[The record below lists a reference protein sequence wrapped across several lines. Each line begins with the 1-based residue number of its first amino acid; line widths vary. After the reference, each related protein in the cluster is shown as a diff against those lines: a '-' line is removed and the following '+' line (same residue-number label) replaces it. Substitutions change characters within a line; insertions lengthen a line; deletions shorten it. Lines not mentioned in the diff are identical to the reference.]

1 MVLLSGSHSPSG
13 ALGLRRLGR
22 LGVYWG
28 REEKMGSC
36 SEVGAPGAE
45 DFEVAAAAGARA
57 AGGRVLA
64 PALPCSSQV
73 TSGQSFHPS
82 GGFFAHKI
90 RGLEEVIFELPS
102 SLLSVILKQT
112 CWAYRECVF
121 FARC

>member
-45 DFEVAAAAGARA
+45 DFEVRCCSRRPGCRRP
-57 AGGRVLA
+57 GSSSS
-64 PALPCSSQV
+64 PAL
-73 TSGQSFHPS
+73 
-82 GGFFAHKI
+82 
-90 RGLEEVIFELPS
+90 L
-102 SLLSVILKQT
+102 
-112 CWAYRECVF
+112 
-121 FARC
+121 